1 MHEMFVEKENDEEE
15 IELMSI
21 IKEFL
26 FQDILLLMI
35 EAVNEI
41 F

>member
-1 MHEMFVEKENDEEE
+1 MFVEKENDEEE